1 MSIKNNLYNIFG
13 GAGRAIL
20 FLFTIPLMVN
30 YMGVEKFGVWALIT
44 SIGNIALM
52 LDVGIA
58 STTMHFVSEINAL
71 ETKEDVDYKTK
82 TIIPVLLLINIVL
95 SAIVAISF
103 LFFTTEIAHIFLNNS
118 LVSDDIII
126 ALRWIGLYSSIM
138 LIQHLFSG
146 IIQAYNQFLLVN
158 IIKFINIF
166 VINVGLLV
174 FSFLEEDF
182 VTLTFY
188 MFLISILTLITYI
201 YLASKKLNIFKIKPH
216 FDYQTTKTIISY
228 SGTTWV
234 GYFGSVIFTQFDKI
248 IIGKITTPEILGIYA
263 AIISITSYISSI
275 ATVGLQP
282 IIPKLTE
289 YWTKVKTHRDEFVK
303 EYKHAIQFNTF
314 LIFFA
319 SLLMLIVYR
328 VLLKDIMDI
337 NLEVYPDSIL
347 AFQLAIVIYAFN
359 SLSIPGFYTLMAIKK
374 TKHIGLWQLLGSFL
388 ALYCIYLLG
397 QSFGLYGIII
407 GNIGLVITS
416 MFNFITA
423 KVIVKNPFE
432 WLKYIYK
439 PILIFNFTISLILLV
454 NNVYLDAIF
463 AFIASVILVIWYL
476 KQQPELLNI
485 ITNVINKK
493 KNEVL

>member
-20 FLFTIPLMVN
+20 FLLTIPLMVN

-71 ETKEDVDYKTK
+71 ETKEEVEHKTK
-82 TIIPVLLLINIVL
+82 TVIPILLIINVLL

-103 LFFTTEIAHIFLNNS
+103 LFFTTEIAHVFLNNS
-118 LVSDDIII
+118 IVSDDIII

-146 IIQAYNQFLLVN
+146 IMQAYNQFLTVN

-166 VINVGLLV
+166 VINIGLLV

-188 MFLISILTLITYI
+188 MFSISILTLLTYI
-201 YLASKKLNIFKIKPH
+201 YLASKKLNIFKIKPK
-216 FDYQTTKTIISY
+216 FDYQTTKNIISY

-282 IIPKLTE
+282 IIPRLTE
-289 YWTKVKTHRDEFVK
+289 LWTKVKTKKEEFVN

-319 SLLMLIVYR
+319 SLLMLIIYK
-328 VLLKDIMDI
+328 VLLENIMNI
-337 NLEVYPDSIL
+337 NLDIYPDSIL
-347 AFQLAIVIYAFN
+347 AFKLAIFIYAFN

-374 TKHIGLWQLLGSFL
+374 TKYIGIWQLTGSFL
-388 ALYCIYLLG
+388 ALFSIYLFG
-397 QSFGLYGIII
+397 QSYGLYGVII
-407 GNIGLVITS
+407 GNIGLIITL
-416 MFNFITA
+416 MFNIITA
-423 KVIVKNPFE
+423 KIIVKKPFE
-432 WLKYIYK
+432 WFKYIFK
-439 PILIFNFTISLILLV
+439 PILIFSITISLILMV
-454 NNVYLDAIF
+454 NNVYLNSLFALIAI
-463 AFIASVILVIWYL
+463 VLLVIWYFN
-476 KQQPELLNI
+476 QQPELLI
-485 ITNVINKK
+485 IISNVIKK
-493 KNEVL
+493 RKNEVL